1 MTKKVIILLSDGI
14 PNVWQSSA
22 GEIASGMSQYPSVE
36 YYNSAYQWYNSVL
49 VQSAEFQEVDKGSL
63 YPIGMGLG
71 ADLDFSDR
79 IARISKTDNNGQSPR
94 GAGGPLDYES
104 RLTDIFKNIITTPG
118 SRLVK

>member
-1 MTKKVIILLSDGI
+1 M
-14 PNVWQSSA
+14 
-22 GEIASGMSQYPSVE
+22 SGSPQRLRSHREWGTHPSPE
-36 YYNSAYQWYNSVL
+36 YYDSAYEWYNAPL
-49 VQSAEFQEVDKGSL
+49 VQSVEFLKEDKGSL

-79 IARISKTDNNGQSPR
+79 IARIAKTDNNGLSPR